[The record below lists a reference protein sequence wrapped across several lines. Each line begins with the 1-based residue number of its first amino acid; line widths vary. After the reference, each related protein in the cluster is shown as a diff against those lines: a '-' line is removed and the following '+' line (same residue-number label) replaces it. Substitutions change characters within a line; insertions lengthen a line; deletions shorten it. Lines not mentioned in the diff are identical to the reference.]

1 MFKKCFNFF
10 WIASCLIFLF
20 SVKRKQLFVMNKIT
34 ILPKDNL
41 RDKIIIK
48 AASEVR
54 VQKFRFENEERLT
67 SSMDDGYI

>member
-1 MFKKCFNFF
+1 
-10 WIASCLIFLF
+10 
-20 SVKRKQLFVMNKIT
+20 MNEIT

-41 RDKIIIK
+41 RGKIIK

-54 VQKFRFENEERLT
+54 VQKFCFENEERLT

>member
-1 MFKKCFNFF
+1 
-10 WIASCLIFLF
+10 
-20 SVKRKQLFVMNKIT
+20 MNKIT

>member
-1 MFKKCFNFF
+1 MVYMKIKSMVC
-10 WIASCLIFLF
+10 IF

-34 ILPKDNL
+34 ILPNDNL
-41 RDKIIIK
+41 RGKIIIK

-54 VQKFRFENEERLT
+54 VQKFCFENEERLT

>member
-1 MFKKCFNFF
+1 ML
-10 WIASCLIFLF
+10 WMASCLIFFL
-20 SVKRKQLFVMNKIT
+20 SVKRKQLFVINKIT

-41 RDKIIIK
+41 RGKIIK

-54 VQKFRFENEERLT
+54 VQKFCFENEERLT